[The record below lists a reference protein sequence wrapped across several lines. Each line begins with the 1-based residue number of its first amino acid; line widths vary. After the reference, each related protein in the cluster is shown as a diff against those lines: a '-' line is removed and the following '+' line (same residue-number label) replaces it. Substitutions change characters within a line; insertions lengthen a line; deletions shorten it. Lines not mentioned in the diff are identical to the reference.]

1 MKNQCEKCGRM
12 LLIAQIE
19 ESPNQMFTSAIRCSK
34 CVNQDLNEGDGK

>member
-19 ESPNQMFTSAIRCSK
+19 ESPNQMFTSATK
-34 CVNQDLNEGDGK
+34 CAVCTKDEEVEDGS